1 MYIPKFFQID
11 DFKEIEQFVKS
22 NSFGMIITEKHGKPL
37 ATHLPLILQKKG
49 DDYYISGHIAKGNP
63 QWKTLNGNSNVLIIY
78 QGPHAYVSSSWY
90 EKENVPTWN
99 YQAIHLYGEATVL
112 SEQETMDDLKTLL
125 AKYEQYRENPVLWDN
140 LAESTQM
147 QAKAIIGFKVKINK
161 VEAAYKMSQNRNEQ
175 DYNNIIK
182 KLEDEHNSS
191 SNAVANI
198 MRDIHPYL

>member
-1 MYIPKFFQID
+1 MYIPNFFQID

-49 DDYYISGHIAKGNP
+49 DDYYISGHIAKGNS

-112 SEQETMDDLKTLL
+112 SEQETIDDLKTLL

-182 KLEDEHNSS
+182 KLEEEHNSS
-191 SNAVANI
+191 SNAVADV

>member
-49 DDYYISGHIAKGNP
+49 DDYYISGHIAKGNS

-112 SEQETMDDLKTLL
+112 SEQETIDDLKTLL

-182 KLEDEHNSS
+182 KLEEEHNSN
-191 SNAVANI
+191 SNVVADV

>member
-99 YQAIHLYGEATVL
+99 YQAIHLYVEATVL

-182 KLEDEHNSS
+182 KLEEEHNSS
-191 SNAVANI
+191 SNAVADV

>member
-49 DDYYISGHIAKGNP
+49 DDYYISGHIAKGNS

-112 SEQETMDDLKTLL
+112 SEQETIDDLKTLL

-182 KLEDEHNSS
+182 KLEEEHNSS
-191 SNAVANI
+191 SNAVADV

>member
-1 MYIPKFFQID
+1 M
-11 DFKEIEQFVKS
+11 
-22 NSFGMIITEKHGKPL
+22 
-37 ATHLPLILQKKG
+37 
-49 DDYYISGHIAKGNP
+49 
-63 QWKTLNGNSNVLIIY
+63 LIIY

-191 SNAVANI
+191 SNAVADV

>member
-1 MYIPKFFQID
+1 MYIPNFFQID

-22 NSFGMIITEKHGKPL
+22 NSFGMIITEKSGKPL

-63 QWKTLNGNSNVLIIY
+63 QWKTLNRNSNVLIIY

-112 SEQETMDDLKTLL
+112 SEQETMNDLKTLL

-140 LAESTQM
+140 LAESTRM

-191 SNAVANI
+191 SNAVADV

>member
-49 DDYYISGHIAKGNP
+49 DDYYISGHIAKGNS

-112 SEQETMDDLKTLL
+112 SEQETIDDLKTLL

-147 QAKAIIGFKVKINK
+147 QSKAIIGFKVKINK

-182 KLEDEHNSS
+182 KLEEEHNSN
-191 SNAVANI
+191 SNAVADV

>member
-49 DDYYISGHIAKGNP
+49 DDYYISGHIAKGNS

-78 QGPHAYVSSSWY
+78 QGPHAYVSSSCY

-112 SEQETMDDLKTLL
+112 SEQETIDDLKTLL

-182 KLEDEHNSS
+182 KLEEEHNSS
-191 SNAVANI
+191 SNAVADV

>member
-1 MYIPKFFQID
+1 MYIPNFFQID

-191 SNAVANI
+191 SNAVADV

>member
-182 KLEDEHNSS
+182 KLEEEHNSS
-191 SNAVANI
+191 SNAVADV

>member
-1 MYIPKFFQID
+1 MYIPNFFQID

-49 DDYYISGHIAKGNP
+49 NDYYISGHIAKGNP

-112 SEQETMDDLKTLL
+112 REQETMDDLKTLL

-191 SNAVANI
+191 SNAVADV

>member
-99 YQAIHLYGEATVL
+99 YQAIHLYREATVL

-191 SNAVANI
+191 SNAVADV